1 MLYLIHK
8 INKTLKGIDNMI
20 ANIKYYTVN
29 EIMEA
34 QERLSF
40 SKAKTI
46 EEYMVKEISLDWDKD
61 PIWRELRDILK
72 STMQRVNGW
81 WIDK

>member
-1 MLYLIHK
+1 
-8 INKTLKGIDNMI
+8 MI
-20 ANIKYYTVN
+20 ANVNYYTVKD
-29 EIMEA
+29 IMEA

-40 SKAKTI
+40 SCAKTI
-46 EEYMVKEISLDWDKD
+46 EEYMVKEISLDWDKS
-61 PIWRELRDILK
+61 PIWIELCDILK